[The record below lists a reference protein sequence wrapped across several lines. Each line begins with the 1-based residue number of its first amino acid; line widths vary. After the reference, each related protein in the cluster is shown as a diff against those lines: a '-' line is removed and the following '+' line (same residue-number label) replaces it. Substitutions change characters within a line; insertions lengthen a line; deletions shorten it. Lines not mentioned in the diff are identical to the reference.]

1 MQNTASIPMDNLLAI
16 LRGMGLNDRRLI
28 AKQLE
33 EQIEHE
39 VVADAAA
46 LKAQDDEKLDVF
58 LSKVSG
64 NWCDDK
70 TPQEL
75 AAELRHEADFV
86 RDVEIW

>member
-1 MQNTASIPMDNLLAI
+1 MKVL
-16 LRGMGLNDRRLI
+16 
-28 AKQLE
+28 
-33 EQIEHE
+33 
-39 VVADAAA
+39 
-46 LKAQDDEKLDVF
+46 DDEKLDAF

>member
-70 TPQEL
+70 TPQEF

-86 RDVEIW
+86 RDVEI